1 MTRLVITSLLAFLFS
16 ENAATQSL
24 VLKGR
29 VRCYNQHR
37 SSSKGAE
44 NVVIVPTFVPG
55 KSTITASAPAGY
67 FEIDTNVPFENLR
80 DKQVHLY
87 IVSRCGQCRQVARR
101 VFVSEDQDKR
111 SSDPKKAFVTV
122 RDWKLDGNCLD
133 AELTA
138 FKADSVL
145 AVVMKQ
151 PAVSVKDM
159 SSATAVVGAP
169 PLLNLLSTVAGVPAV
184 VAQGQF
190 FAERLDSGNV
200 QYGNFLLASP
210 LYFSSNT
217 GFNFSP
223 SRNLSEAMFWN
234 PSAIATSR
242 GLHNISLFTNARNNL
257 KLGGYVGLTEKIFLG
272 AGLLYT
278 KQSESRT
285 VVYNLDRSNPD
296 PATERPERHILKLDE
311 YAVMVSPVFKI
322 NNRFSIA
329 ITGKLISQRF
339 NAPDSLDRPD
349 RNIDAVFFDSTIS
362 RKVFD
367 GDFSLSFKVSNAFQ
381 VGLNVMNLSGST
393 LYEDAFVAGQV
404 NRSYVNQRSAGLGLT
419 YKWRRFNFGT
429 DLLFTEDGFYDA
441 TFGVNFVPFNNA
453 LIAAGV
459 SLKQTSYSISLLLK
473 HFRITYIQ
481 DNDAMYYERRKEK
494 ISFFNGRLYTGFSFD
509 L

>member
-1 MTRLVITSLLAFLFS
+1 MTRLVMLSLLAFFYNEYAS
-16 ENAATQSL
+16 GQSL

-29 VRCYNQHR
+29 VRCYNQHER
-37 SSSKGAE
+37 SSKGAE

-67 FEIDTNVPFENLR
+67 FEINTNVPFETLR

-101 VFVSEDQDKR
+101 VFISEDQDKR
-111 SSDPKKAFVTV
+111 STDPKKAYVTV
-122 RDWKLDGNCLD
+122 RDWKLDGNCTD

-151 PAVSVKDM
+151 PAVSVKDI

-190 FAERLDSGNV
+190 FAQRLEAGNIE
-200 QYGNFLLASP
+200 YGNFMLASP

-234 PSAIATSR
+234 PSAIAKSR
-242 GLHNISLFTNARNNL
+242 ELHNISLFTNARNNL
-257 KLGGYVGLTEKIFLG
+257 KFGGYLGLTEKISLG

-278 KQSESRT
+278 KQSESRL
-285 VVYNLDRSNPD
+285 VIYNTDRRNPD
-296 PATERPERHILKLDE
+296 PSGEREEQHIMKLDE
-311 YAVMVSPVFKI
+311 YAIFLSPVLKI
-322 NNRFSIA
+322 NNRLSLA
-329 ITGKLISQRF
+329 VTGKLVNQRF

-349 RNIDAVFFDSTIS
+349 GNREGVFFDSTIS

-367 GDFSLSFKVSNAFQ
+367 GDFSLSYNVSNAFQ

-393 LYEDAFVAGQV
+393 LYADAFVAGQV

-419 YKWRRFNFGT
+419 YKWRRFNFGS
-429 DLLFTEDGFYDA
+429 DLIFTEDGFYDA
-441 TFGVNFVPFNNA
+441 SFGVNFIPFNNA
-453 LIAAGV
+453 LISAGV
-459 SLKQTSYSISLLLK
+459 AVKQTSYSVSLLLK
-473 HFRITYIQ
+473 NFRITYID
-481 DNDAMYYERRKEK
+481 DNDAMNYERRKEK